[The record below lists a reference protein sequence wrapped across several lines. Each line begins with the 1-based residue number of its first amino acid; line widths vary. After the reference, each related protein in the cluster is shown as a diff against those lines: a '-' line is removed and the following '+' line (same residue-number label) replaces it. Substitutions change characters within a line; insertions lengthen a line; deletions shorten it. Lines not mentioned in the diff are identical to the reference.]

1 MPNSIPRPPAPV
13 NEPVLGYAP
22 GSAERVSLEAEL
34 ARQSAEVLEIPCII
48 NGEEVWT
55 GNVVEQ
61 VMPHNHAHVLARVHL
76 AGEAEVQRGI
86 DAAMAAHASW
96 STMPWAARAAV
107 FLKAGELLAGP
118 RRAEINAATMLNQS
132 KTMHQ
137 AEIDSACELIDFWR
151 FNAMYARD
159 IYEDHNLLCLLL
171 RCGTRLRFARSKAS
185 SSP

>member
-1 MPNSIPRPPAPV
+1 
-13 NEPVLGYAP
+13 
-22 GSAERVSLEAEL
+22 
-34 ARQSAEVLEIPCII
+34 
-48 NGEEVWT
+48 
-55 GNVVEQ
+55 
-61 VMPHNHAHVLARVHL
+61 
-76 AGEAEVQRGI
+76 
-86 DAAMAAHASW
+86 MAAHASW